1 MKVQPKQLREIA
13 VHILK
18 GFSATEDEATLV
30 ADCLV
35 QAEMRGTDTHG
46 VHFLQLLSDR
56 IDARMIRIPT
66 ELKIVREDGTTSVLD
81 GGNGLGQVAAH
92 RAMKMSI
99 EKARKFGI
107 GFTLIRN
114 TNHIGIL
121 AFYTLMAAEEGMVGI
136 VMSNSAPSMPPWG
149 GAEPFFGTNPLSFA
163 IPGGEEGPVV
173 LDMSSSVVARGKIRR
188 AERMKEA
195 IPVGWALDESG
206 LPTTDP
212 TAAMKGTLLPIGGPK
227 GYGLA
232 LMIDVIAGMLSGSNY
247 GPNVKTFHQPLG
259 PTGIGVLTMAIDIE
273 RFMALNQFKQLME
286 SYVESIKQSEKAKG
300 VSRIYLPGEI
310 ELEKEKKSL
319 AEGIPLNDSVVSS
332 LNQLLEKVRS
342 PLRLPLKCHSG
353 ESRNPEGFDNTGLP
367 LSRE

>member
-1 MKVQPKQLREIA
+1 MKIKPSQLKEISIE
-13 VHILK
+13 ILK
-18 GFSATEDEATLV
+18 GLHATREEADLV
-30 ADCLV
+30 AECLV
-35 QAEMRGTDTHG
+35 HAEMRGIDTHG

-56 IDARMIRIPT
+56 IDSNMIRIPT
-66 ELKIVREDGTTSVLD
+66 ELKIVQGDGTSSILD

-99 EKARKFGI
+99 QKARELGV
-107 GFTLIRN
+107 GVTLIRN

-136 VMSNSAPSMPPWG
+136 VMSNSAPSMSPWG
-149 GAEPFFGTNPLSFA
+149 GAQPFFGTNPLSIA
-163 IPGGEEGPVV
+163 VPSGSDSPVI

-195 IPVGWALDESG
+195 IPLGWALDETGS
-206 LPTTDP
+206 PTTEP

-247 GPNVKTFHQPLG
+247 GPKVKTFHQPLG

-273 RFMALNQFKQLME
+273 RFMPLSQFKQLTE
-286 SYVESIKQSEKAKG
+286 LYVESIKQSKKAKG

-310 ELEKEKKSL
+310 ESEREKKSL
-319 AEGIPLNDSVVSS
+319 TEGIPLSDSTVNS
-332 LNQLLEKVRS
+332 LNQLLEKVGS
-342 PLRLPLKCHSG
+342 PTRV
-353 ESRNPEGFDNTGLP
+353 
-367 LSRE
+367 REE

>member
-1 MKVQPKQLREIA
+1 MRIEPHRLKEISIE
-13 VHILK
+13 ILK
-18 GFSATEDEATLV
+18 GLNATGDEAGL
-30 ADCLV
+30 AAECLV
-35 QAEMRGTDTHG
+35 QAEMRGIDTHG

-66 ELKIVREDGTTSVLD
+66 ELKIVQEDGLTSVLD

-136 VMSNSAPSMPPWG
+136 VMSNSAPSMSPWG
-149 GAEPFFGTNPLSFA
+149 GAAPFFGTNPLSFA
-163 IPGGEEGPVV
+163 IPGGKEGPVA

-188 AERMKEA
+188 AERMKET
-195 IPVGWALDESG
+195 IPLGWALDESG
-206 LPTTDP
+206 SPTTDP

-227 GYGLA
+227 GFGLA
-232 LMIDVIAGMLSGSNY
+232 FMIDVLTGMLSGSNY

-273 RFMALNQFKQLME
+273 RFMPLDQFKQLME
-286 SYVESIKQSEKAKG
+286 SYVESIKRSKKAKG

-332 LNQLLEKVRS
+332 LNRLLEKVRS
-342 PLRLPLKCHSG
+342 PLRLK
-353 ESRNPEGFDNTGLP
+353 EE
-367 LSRE
+367 